1 MNLLNR
7 IMSYDKTKL
16 NQENCNCVECVSSEN
31 VKSENQIVEYPKLSE
46 DEIEQI
52 IFERYSDKDDK
63 TKIFIRKALRKHGDR
78 YDYSN
83 VTYVKSKEEVEI
95 ICRVEGHKPFPQT
108 PNHHLC
114 GQGCNMCYGK
124 IKLTKEEFIKKANKV
139 HGVGKYN
146 YSKVNYINNSTE
158 VIIICPNHE
167 IPYEFPQVPYSHLS
181 GEGCPLCGGTKKLTL
196 EEFIEKS
203 NKKHGIGKYNYSKV
217 KYVNN
222 QTEVIIICS
231 KHGDF
236 PQTPNNHLK
245 GAGCPD
251 CWEEKKAT
259 LYNLTLEEFIE
270 RANKVHGIGTYDYS
284 KVNYVN
290 MNTEV
295 IITCLKHGDF
305 PQKPGNHLSGEGC
318 PKCNNYKGEIAI
330 RKFLTEC
337 KIEFEEQ
344 KKFDDCKD
352 KRQLPFDFYIPIYN
366 LCIEFDG
373 EGHFKPIKRSKE
385 MTDKQAEEKLNYV
398 QRHDEIK
405 TNYCKNNGINLLRL
419 KNYKT
424 IEKELEKYFQI
435 NLQKSNNLTI

>member
-1 MNLLNR
+1 MNLMNR
-7 IMSYDKTKL
+7 MMSYDKTKI
-16 NQENCNCVECVSSEN
+16 NQENCNCKKCVSAEN
-31 VKSENQIVEYPKLSE
+31 VDLKNQIVEYPKLSE
-46 DEIEQI
+46 EEIEQI
-52 IFERYSDKDDK
+52 INERYFNKDDK
-63 TKIFIRKALRKHGDR
+63 TKTFIRKALRKHGNR

-83 VTYVKSKEEVEI
+83 VIYVKAKIDVEI
-95 ICRVEGHKPFPQT
+95 ICRVEGHKPFPQK
-108 PNHHLC
+108 PSN
-114 GQGCNMCYGK
+114 
-124 IKLTKEEFIKKANKV
+124 
-139 HGVGKYN
+139 
-146 YSKVNYINNSTE
+146 
-158 VIIICPNHE
+158 
-167 IPYEFPQVPYSHLS
+167 HLS
-181 GEGCPLCGGTKKLTL
+181 GKGCKLCGNIKCHEKLKLTL

-203 NKKHGIGKYNYSKV
+203 NMIHDKGRYDYSKV
-217 KYVNN
+217 IYVNN
-222 QTEVIIICS
+222 DTEVIIICPNHDEPYEFPQKPRSHLNGSGCPICYGTQKLDLKEFVERANKIHGKGTYDYSKVIYTNYKTEVIITCS

-236 PQTPNNHLK
+236 PQTPSNHFK

-270 RANKVHGIGTYDYS
+270 RANEVHGIGTYDYS
-284 KVNYVN
+284 KVNYIN
-290 MNTEV
+290 MYTDV
-295 IITCLKHGDF
+295 IITCPKHGDF
-305 PQKPGNHLSGEGC
+305 PQQPNNHVSGEGC

-344 KKFDDCKD
+344 KKFNDCKD
-352 KRQLPFDFYIPIYN
+352 ERQLPFDFYIPLYN

-385 MTDKQAEEKLNYV
+385 MTDEQAKEKLNYV

-424 IEKELEKYFQI
+424 IEKELKKYFQI
-435 NLQKSNNLTI
+435 NL

>member
-1 MNLLNR
+1 M
-7 IMSYDKTKL
+7 
-16 NQENCNCVECVSSEN
+16 
-31 VKSENQIVEYPKLSE
+31 
-46 DEIEQI
+46 
-52 IFERYSDKDDK
+52 
-63 TKIFIRKALRKHGDR
+63 
-78 YDYSN
+78 
-83 VTYVKSKEEVEI
+83 
-95 ICRVEGHKPFPQT
+95 
-108 PNHHLC
+108 
-114 GQGCNMCYGK
+114 
-124 IKLTKEEFIKKANKV
+124 
-139 HGVGKYN
+139 
-146 YSKVNYINNSTE
+146 
-158 VIIICPNHE
+158 
-167 IPYEFPQVPYSHLS
+167 PYSHLS